1 VIYQTD
7 VVAAAPT
14 SEHTDRSLKDRAPVR
29 APDVQRAFFIS
40 HNDTTKDMLRS
51 ETAGA
56 RRTPYSLLGYL
67 LPKLLSVGPGCH
79 LPSGQAGPLYPASSP
94 RPVDIYQAHYL
105 DCERMN
111 IHRPKFHRSQHTNLF
126 VLHQPLCKKNT
137 FTLIFIV
144 TLMLAVV
151 TLRASAA
158 AGPMLVARPGSL
170 AFGNVAVAGN
180 SARTMTVVNS
190 GNTVITISQ
199 VSVSGRGFS
208 VSKLAT
214 PLRLSA
220 GRSINLQAHFA
231 PQTAGEVAGR
241 ITITSNASDRRLT
254 IALSG
259 TGAQGRLSAT
269 PTSASFGNVAMG
281 SSSSKI
287 LELSNYGLGSAT
299 ISQVSVSGRGFSLSK
314 PATPL
319 KLSAGQSIR
328 LQAHFA
334 PEATLE
340 VTGSI
345 TITSNAW
352 DRSLT
357 IALSGRGVQG
367 RLSATPPSASFGNVA
382 MGGGNSKILTL
393 SNYGLGSAT
402 ISQVSV
408 SGRGFSLS
416 KPATPLKLSAGQSI
430 SLQVHFAPET
440 TGEVT
445 GSVAITSNA
454 WDRSLIVALSG
465 RGVGAQGRLS
475 ATPPSASF
483 GNVAMGEH
491 NSQTIRLNNTGN
503 DSVTISRANV
513 SGSGFKI
520 AGLIVPTVIPSGK
533 SATFNAVFAPT
544 SSGSRTG
551 SVSLISDAP
560 NSPLTISLSGTG
572 VATARLLGA
581 NPLSLNFGTVNVDST
596 SSLSVTLTNRGNA
609 DVTISKVS
617 VSGAG
622 FSHGGAAAG
631 TILGP
636 DQSTT
641 LRVAFAPA
649 AAGSVHGDVVVT
661 SNATNSPMT
670 ISLSG
675 DAVKPSP
682 HSVALTWSASKSS
695 GVVGYHVY
703 RGTTSGGPYTKL
715 TPAAI
720 SETRYTDTS
729 VEAGRTY
736 YYVVTSVDSDGLESS
751 HSNQASATVPG
762 S

>member
-1 VIYQTD
+1 
-7 VVAAAPT
+7 
-14 SEHTDRSLKDRAPVR
+14 
-29 APDVQRAFFIS
+29 
-40 HNDTTKDMLRS
+40 
-51 ETAGA
+51 
-56 RRTPYSLLGYL
+56 
-67 LPKLLSVGPGCH
+67 
-79 LPSGQAGPLYPASSP
+79 
-94 RPVDIYQAHYL
+94 
-105 DCERMN
+105 MN
-111 IHRPKFHRSQHTNLF
+111 IHGPKFHRSQQTNLF
-126 VLHQPLCKKNT
+126 VFHQPLCKKKT

-144 TLMLAVV
+144 ILVLAII
-151 TLRASAA
+151 TLRTSAA
-158 AGPMLVARPGSL
+158 TGPMLVARPGSL

-199 VSVSGRGFS
+199 VSVSGSGFS

-220 GRSINLQAHFA
+220 GQSISLQVHFA
-231 PQTAGEVAGR
+231 PEATLEVTGR
-241 ITITSNASDRRLT
+241 IVITSNASDRSLP

-259 TGAQGRLSAT
+259 RGVQGRLSAT

-281 SSSSKI
+281 GSNSKI
-287 LELSNYGLGSAT
+287 LKLSNYGLGSAT
-299 ISQVSVSGRGFSLSK
+299 ISQVSVSGRGFSVSK
-314 PATPL
+314 LATPL
-319 KLSAGQSIR
+319 KLSAGQSIS
-328 LQAHFA
+328 LQVHFA

-340 VTGSI
+340 VTGRI
-345 TITSNAW
+345 VITSNAW

-357 IALSGRGVQG
+357 IALSGRGAQG

-382 MGGGNSKILTL
+382 MGGNNSKILTL

-408 SGRGFSLS
+408 SGRGFSVS

-430 SLQVHFAPET
+430 SLQVHFAPEA

-454 WDRSLIVALSG
+454 WDRSLIIALSG
-465 RGVGAQGRLS
+465 RGVGVLGRLS
-475 ATPPSASF
+475 ATPPSAGF

-491 NSQTIRLNNTGN
+491 NSQTVRLNNTGN

-513 SGSGFKI
+513 SGSGFEI

-641 LRVAFAPA
+641 LRVVFAPA
-649 AAGSVHGDVVVT
+649 SAGSVHGDVIVT
-661 SNATNSPMT
+661 SNATPSPMT

-695 GVVGYHVY
+695 GVIGYHVY

-715 TPAAI
+715 TPSAI

-736 YYVVTSVDSDGLESS
+736 YYVVTSVDSEGLESS
-751 HSNQASATVPG
+751 HSNQASATVPAP
-762 S
+762 

>member
-144 TLMLAVV
+144 TLMLAIV

-190 GNTVITISQ
+190 GNTVI
-199 VSVSGRGFS
+199 
-208 VSKLAT
+208 
-214 PLRLSA
+214 
-220 GRSINLQAHFA
+220 
-231 PQTAGEVAGR
+231 
-241 ITITSNASDRRLT
+241 
-254 IALSG
+254 
-259 TGAQGRLSAT
+259 
-269 PTSASFGNVAMG
+269 
-281 SSSSKI
+281 
-287 LELSNYGLGSAT
+287 T

-430 SLQVHFAPET
+430 SLQVHFAPQS

-445 GSVAITSNA
+445 GTVAITSNA

-465 RGVGAQGRLS
+465 RGVGVLGRLS

-520 AGLIVPTVIPSGK
+520 AGLIVPTVIPSGR

-596 SSLSVTLTNRGNA
+596 SSLSVTLTNHGNA

-649 AAGSVHGDVVVT
+649 SAGSVHGDVVVT
-661 SNATNSPMT
+661 SNATTSPMT

-695 GVVGYHVY
+695 GVIGYHVY
-703 RGTTSGGPYTKL
+703 RGSTSGGPYTKL

>member
-1 VIYQTD
+1 
-7 VVAAAPT
+7 
-14 SEHTDRSLKDRAPVR
+14 
-29 APDVQRAFFIS
+29 
-40 HNDTTKDMLRS
+40 ML
-51 ETAGA
+51 
-56 RRTPYSLLGYL
+56 
-67 LPKLLSVGPGCH
+67 
-79 LPSGQAGPLYPASSP
+79 
-94 RPVDIYQAHYL
+94 
-105 DCERMN
+105 
-111 IHRPKFHRSQHTNLF
+111 
-126 VLHQPLCKKNT
+126 
-137 FTLIFIV
+137 
-144 TLMLAVV
+144 
-151 TLRASAA
+151 
-158 AGPMLVARPGSL
+158 
-170 AFGNVAVAGN
+170 
-180 SARTMTVVNS
+180 
-190 GNTVITISQ
+190 
-199 VSVSGRGFS
+199 
-208 VSKLAT
+208 
-214 PLRLSA
+214 
-220 GRSINLQAHFA
+220 
-231 PQTAGEVAGR
+231 
-241 ITITSNASDRRLT
+241 
-254 IALSG
+254 
-259 TGAQGRLSAT
+259 
-269 PTSASFGNVAMG
+269 
-281 SSSSKI
+281 
-287 LELSNYGLGSAT
+287 
-299 ISQVSVSGRGFSLSK
+299 
-314 PATPL
+314 
-319 KLSAGQSIR
+319 
-328 LQAHFA
+328 
-334 PEATLE
+334 
-340 VTGSI
+340 
-345 TITSNAW
+345 
-352 DRSLT
+352 
-357 IALSGRGVQG
+357 
-367 RLSATPPSASFGNVA
+367 
-382 MGGGNSKILTL
+382 
-393 SNYGLGSAT
+393 
-402 ISQVSV
+402 
-408 SGRGFSLS
+408 
-416 KPATPLKLSAGQSI
+416 
-430 SLQVHFAPET
+430 
-440 TGEVT
+440 
-445 GSVAITSNA
+445 
-454 WDRSLIVALSG
+454 
-465 RGVGAQGRLS
+465 GRLS

-596 SSLSVTLTNRGNA
+596 SSLSVTLTNHGNA

-649 AAGSVHGDVVVT
+649 SAGSVHGDVVVT
-661 SNATNSPMT
+661 SNATTSPMT

-695 GVVGYHVY
+695 GVIGYHVY
-703 RGTTSGGPYTKL
+703 RGSTSGGPYTKL